1 MKRPTTVTPV
11 SSING
16 SRTLPKAEAAAAIFR
31 FPQAYPH
38 KCPTRFAII
47 HPIPAAQL
55 P

>member
-1 MKRPTTVTPV
+1 MKHPSTVTAV

-16 SRTLPKAEAAAAIFR
+16 SRTLPKAEAATAVSQFS
-31 FPQAYPH
+31 QAYPH

-47 HPIPAAQL
+47 HPILAAQL